1 MNTKHGTLHES
12 VSKLLVEK
20 LTIYKSK
27 SLKKD
32 VCISIYSTI
41 FQSLENLFTTSN
53 VKISNES
60 LNWIAQSYYDA
71 ITINENQE
79 LDPNIFTQRASL
91 QNIDTKELALMSVML
106 KDSPFYSEIVSSI
119 RRRS

>member
-20 LTIYKSK
+20 LSVYKTR

-41 FQSLENLFTTSN
+41 FQCLENLFTSSN
-53 VKISNES
+53 VQITNES

-71 ITINENQE
+71 VTINENQE

-91 QNIDTKELALMSVML
+91 QNVDTKELALLSVML
-106 KDSPFYSEIVSSI
+106 KDSPFYPEIVSLI